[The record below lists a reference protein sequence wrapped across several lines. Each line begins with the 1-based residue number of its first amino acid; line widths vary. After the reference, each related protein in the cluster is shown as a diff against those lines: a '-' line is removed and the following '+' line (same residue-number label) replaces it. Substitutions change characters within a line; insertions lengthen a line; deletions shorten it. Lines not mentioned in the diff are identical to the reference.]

1 MKKQIV
7 KGTSGVLGALL
18 IIIGTVYFTPEQLEN
33 TYVCLATEEIGIFY
47 GGISGTGL
55 SAYPYKENRTDV
67 ERCYASNG
75 DKSSWVKLTD
85 YLEDSEID
93 STDLLKPNEII
104 KSKNIPEKYLCSVD
118 NCTLITGGFD
128 YGK

>member
-1 MKKQIV
+1 MDKKQITQ
-7 KGTSGVLGALL
+7 GTAGIIGVFL

-33 TYVCLATEEIGIFY
+33 AYVCLATEEIGIFY

-75 DKSSWVKLTD
+75 EKSSWIKLTD
-85 YLEDSEID
+85 YLEEEISLD
-93 STDLLKPNEII
+93 EFLQPKEITNQNI
-104 KSKNIPEKYLCSVD
+104 RKSYLCSID
-118 NCTLITGGFD
+118 GCIE
-128 YGK
+128 K

>member
-1 MKKQIV
+1 MKKKQIAQSAA
-7 KGTSGVLGALL
+7 GIIGIFL

-33 TYVCLATEEIGIFY
+33 TYVCLATEEVGIFY

-55 SAYPYKENRTDV
+55 SAYPYSENRTNV

-75 DKSSWVKLTD
+75 DKSSWIKLID

-93 STDLLKPNEII
+93 LSEFLQPKIV
-104 KSKNIPEKYLCSVD
+104 SQNIGKKYLCSVD
-118 NCTLITGGFD
+118 NCTEIR
-128 YGK
+128 

>member
-1 MKKQIV
+1 MDKKQIAT
-7 KGTSGVLGALL
+7 GTLG
-18 IIIGTVYFTPEQLEN
+18 IIGILLAIMGTLYFTPEQLEN
-33 TYVCLATEEIGIFY
+33 SYICLATEEVGIFL

-55 SAYPYKENRTDV
+55 SAYPFSENRTNV

-93 STDLLKPNEII
+93 SSEFLQFNQPSEVV
-104 KSKNIPEKYLCSVD
+104 SQNIGKKYLCSVD
-118 NCTLITGGFD
+118 NCTEIII
-128 YGK
+128 

>member
-1 MKKQIV
+1 MDKKQIV
-7 KGTSGVLGALL
+7 QGTVGIIGVFL
-18 IIIGTVYFTPEQLEN
+18 IIIGTLYFTPEQLEN
-33 TYVCLATEEIGIFY
+33 TYVCLATEEVGIFY

-55 SAYPYKENRTDV
+55 SAYPYKENRSDF

-93 STDLLKPNEII
+93 LNEFLKPRETAFQ
-104 KSKNIPEKYLCSVD
+104 NIGKKYLCSVD
-118 NCTLITGGFD
+118 NCTEIR
-128 YGK
+128 